1 MQFYNIF
8 LHHCLSIFVKFNLK
22 AQKVD
27 SFIWESRNTVL
38 DMYFDL
44 MLMYTEPERVFGEG
58 VDPISVDPADESCM
72 LDIKEIFFGN
82 HVDEKLSELI
92 EDEAAR
98 TSTKLVCR
106 SFLIQACQSIR
117 EKFEI
122 EDNMS
127 LFRFIDPQ
135 NALSREYH
143 HLFPD
148 LQEVLTEF
156 PRIKS
161 PEVNAT
167 LVNEEWMLLL
177 DVCDELPFD
186 IRAKTGDPMGFWTAL
201 GYLKNGDIAVFSN
214 VCQIVYAASSITNLN
229 ATAERLF
236 SHYNL
241 LHNLLRTPLAVDTIK
256 GSNHAAQH
264 VKFVEGSAKFE
275 PSEEMLYDCNSDM
288 YNFTS
293 SREDVS
299 GGDIVLELERYGI
312 DGDFIAECMSYD
324 KQSRRWRKDRGNA
337 NADDSDG
344 DDCLGGLG
352 DPEAGEP
359 EYGE

>member
-1 MQFYNIF
+1 
-8 LHHCLSIFVKFNLK
+8 
-22 AQKVD
+22 
-27 SFIWESRNTVL
+27 
-38 DMYFDL
+38 
-44 MLMYTEPERVFGEG
+44 
-58 VDPISVDPADESCM
+58 M

-92 EDEAAR
+92 EDEAAK

-106 SFLIQACQSIR
+106 SFPIQACQSIR

-122 EDNMS
+122 EDNRMC
-127 LFRFIDPQ
+127 LFRFIDPR

-148 LQEVLTEF
+148 LREVLTEF

-177 DVCDELPFD
+177 D
-186 IRAKTGDPMGFWTAL
+186 TAL
-201 GYLKNGDIAVFSN
+201 GYLKDGDIAVFPN

-256 GSNHAAQH
+256 GSIHAAQH

-288 YNFTS
+288 YNFTI

-324 KQSRRWRKDRGNA
+324 KQFRRWRKDRGNA

-344 DDCLGGLG
+344 DDCLDGLG

-359 EYGE
+359 EHGE